1 MGGPQKVLSRQMFVL
16 EGYLKGGPHKVLS
29 RQMFVLEG

>member
-16 EGYLKGGPHKVLS
+16 EGYLRGRAP
-29 RQMFVLEG
+29 EGYLRERAPEGQ